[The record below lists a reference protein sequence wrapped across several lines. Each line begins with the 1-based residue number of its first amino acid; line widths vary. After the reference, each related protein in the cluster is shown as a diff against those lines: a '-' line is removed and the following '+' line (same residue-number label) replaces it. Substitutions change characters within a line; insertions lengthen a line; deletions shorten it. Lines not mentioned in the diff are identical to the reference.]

1 MGTRYTSYEDALKY
15 LCLDTLFKRIEMLC
29 LAFALKCLKNPKFKY
44 LFQTTPEL
52 EYNLKKERRFVE
64 PHYDTE
70 RLKSS
75 PLTYLTR
82 LLNAYFDNI

>member
-1 MGTRYTSYEDALKY
+1 MSPVYIERIQKIVVQIIMGTRYTSYEDALKY

-52 EYNLKKERRFVE
+52 EYNLKK
-64 PHYDTE
+64 
-70 RLKSS
+70 
-75 PLTYLTR
+75 
-82 LLNAYFDNI
+82 